1 MSEVSKAQM
10 TVLCVDDEANILKS
24 LQRLLQDPGYQLLFA
39 SSGEEALTVLATN
52 SVDLVLS
59 DMRMPGING
68 AELLEQ
74 VAKKYSWRND
84 CLIIYHG

>member
-74 VAKKYSWRND
+74 VANKYP
-84 CLIIYHG
+84 